1 MSSAVSFRNGC
12 PSLALTLL
20 CPAASRPTMLRRT
33 DLRIFLRAVGNP
45 YQENVYAD
53 DRNFIS
59 FRKVVKT
66 MAASSDASEAAAG
79 KAVEMISF
87 HSVSKGFIGECGIR
101 GGYFELHNID
111 DAVKQNLYKLASI
124 SLCSNT
130 HGQVLQRC
138 KLTNVRTGSCHAPY

>member
-1 MSSAVSFRNGC
+1 MYCDN
-12 PSLALTLL
+12 L
-20 CPAASRPTMLRRT
+20 
-33 DLRIFLRAVGNP
+33 D
-45 YQENVYAD
+45 QENVYAD

-101 GGYFELHNID
+101 GGYFELYNID
-111 DAVKQNLYKLASI
+111 DAVVSVLKTTTSVTHERAERPGVSTVYAPIPPPILLLYFSARSTT
-124 SLCSNT
+124 S
-130 HGQVLQRC
+130 G
-138 KLTNVRTGSCHAPY
+138 G